1 MDQEQFVKHTW
12 YQSIFLHL
20 LPGVL
25 VGTFYFLALKPVSKI
40 GYPSF
45 FALLLAFTLVLI
57 PLELGFLLYQ
67 GKNKNGRFTLK
78 GIIGYQN
85 PLPWWQYLV
94 WGGVIFV
101 IVGAL
106 MTLLKPVDVFLEKN
120 LFSWIPAMN
129 LGLDGHYSKE
139 ILIVTYS
146 LAILIN
152 VFLAPVVEELYF
164 RGYLLPR
171 MKGKHTLLVHSFLFA
186 LIHVFTPWM
195 IISRIIGFLPILVGT
210 TKKNLYVGMIV
221 HMLCNAT
228 GFVTGMIFISKM
240 V

>member
-1 MDQEQFVKHTW
+1 MEQDQIKKHTTP
-12 YQSIFLHL
+12 QSVFLHL
-20 LPGVL
+20 FPGIA
-25 VGTFYFLALKPVSKI
+25 VGIFYFLALKPVASI

-45 FALLLAFTLVLI
+45 FALLLAFAMILI

-67 GKNKNGRFTLK
+67 GKKETGRFALK
-78 GIIGYQN
+78 GIIRYQN

-94 WGGVIFV
+94 WGSVIFV
-101 IVGAL
+101 IVGTI
-106 MTLLKPVDVFLEKN
+106 MMLLKPFDAFLEKH
-120 LFSWIPAMN
+120 LFFWMPAMN
-129 LGLDGHYSKE
+129 MGLDGHYSKK

-146 LAILIN
+146 LAFLIN
-152 VFLAPVVEELYF
+152 VVLAPMIEELYF

-171 MKGKHTLLVHSFLFA
+171 MQGKFSLMIHSFLFA

-195 IISRIIGFLPILVGT
+195 IISRTIGFLPILIGT
-210 TKKNLYVGMIV
+210 TKKNIYVGMIA

-228 GFVTGMIFISKM
+228 GFVTGIVYISKM